1 MATLAS
7 QSAVVAKL
15 GSAGA
20 PFQIPGLNLNDIVE
34 GIIEVQFKPVFDD
47 IKAQAENAQEA
58 AEEIK
63 ETKDRL
69 VKYFTTD
76 AAKIDIENKI
86 AEIKACVTEIF
97 TQIKA
102 IPEQVIAAIA
112 EMAIPAVISSPPSFP
127 NPIKDILS
135 NKQKVATLK
144 QIAATAAKSLLTVFA
159 LATELSFILP
169 ANIQQMADQVANL
182 NIVLSTVPV

>member
-1 MATLAS
+1 MATLTS

-20 PFQIPGLNLNDIVE
+20 PFQIPGLNLKDIVE

-47 IKAQAENAQEA
+47 IKAQAENAEEA
-58 AEEIK
+58 AREIK
-63 ETKDRL
+63 ETVERL
-69 VKYFTTD
+69 VKYFTD
-76 AAKIDIENKI
+76 GSAKTAIENKI

-112 EMAIPAVISSPPSFP
+112 EMVIPPVITLPGLS
-127 NPIKDILS
+127 NPLRDFLS

-144 QIAATAAKSLLTVFA
+144 QIVATAAKSLLTVFA

-169 ANIQQMADQVANL
+169 DNIQQMANQVAKL